1 VRGLILSISFAFSA
15 ALWSG
20 CGGAPADA
28 NSGKAKPPGLP
39 VETYTAA
46 FERVEDKLFA
56 VGSLEA
62 NELVEIKSEI
72 AGRVVTI
79 SFDEG
84 APVSKG
90 DVLFQLDDAKLR
102 AELESA
108 EARWEKARNNLE
120 RSRKLLEQHTIS
132 PQEFDDVQA
141 ESKEANAAVSLAQ
154 ELLSD
159 ATIRS
164 PLKGFISARLVSPGQ
179 YIDKNQTLVT
189 VVDNDPMKI
198 DFAVPER
205 FLAQLHVGQNVNV
218 TVVSLAGKPF
228 TGEVYFIDPK
238 VDLSTRTIKVKAQ
251 IPNPAGELRAGMF
264 ANAELI
270 VGVRDQAVV
279 IPEQAIVPQI
289 DKLVVFVVK
298 EGVAARREVKI
309 GTRMPGRV
317 EIADGVAAGE
327 QVVISG
333 QQKLRDQMP
342 VQPITKET

>member
-1 VRGLILSISFAFSA
+1 MVFAILMLGGT
-15 ALWSG
+15 LWNS
-20 CGGAPADA
+20 CSRAPADA
-28 NSGKAKPPGLP
+28 NAAKGKAFGLP

-46 FERVEDKLFA
+46 FERVEDKIFA

-62 NELVEIKSEI
+62 NEMVQMKSEI
-72 AGRVVTI
+72 AGRIVKV

-84 APVSKG
+84 AAVGKG

-102 AELESA
+102 AELEWA
-108 EARWEKARNNLE
+108 EARLEKARNNLE

-141 ESKEANAAVSLAQ
+141 EFKEADATVSLAK
-154 ELLSD
+154 ERLSD

-164 PLKGFISARLVSPGQ
+164 PLKGFISERLVSPGQ

-205 FLAQLHVGQNVNV
+205 FLPQLHLGQNVKV
-218 TVVSLAGKPF
+218 KVVSLASEIF
-228 TGEVYFIDPK
+228 TGEVYFIDPR
-238 VDLSTRTIKVKAQ
+238 VEPSTRTIKVKAQ
-251 IPNPAGELRAGMF
+251 IPNPSGELRAGMF

-270 VGVRDQAVV
+270 VGARDQAVV
-279 IPEQAIVPQI
+279 IPEQALVPQI
-289 DKLVVFVVK
+289 DKVTVFVVK
-298 EGVAARREVKI
+298 DGIAQRREVKI
-309 GTRMPGRV
+309 GARMAGKV
-317 EIADGVAAGE
+317 EIAEGIAVGE

-342 VQPITKET
+342 AQPSQKESSTS